1 MVQVT
6 VVLAAGSAQHREAAL
21 HYQLGL
27 MQRAF
32 QAWYTW
38 LSLHLSKATAKQ
50 EQLLCAQVRT
60 LSAFSQRRHV
70 SGLYD
75 SSVLHLVCGHLLCA
89 VWKLLGSGA
98 QDNTY
103 RAQRIVCQYFA
114 MSSFTS
120 VSVSCGVTFHKG
132 CAKAHTCVSSITAGS
147 RKNPQSLIQFLTP
160 VHAQKILLAS
170 LFTLACAVIRM
181 PCKPISPPEFAQAST
196 PYAPSFSASS
206 THFQTTSSASNSL

>member
-60 LSAFSQRRHV
+60 LSAFSQCRHV

-89 VWKLLGSGA
+89 VWKLLGSVA
-98 QDNTY
+98 QDNRYSGHSGLCVNILQCQVSQVCPYLVVSRFT
-103 RAQRIVCQYFA
+103 RAVQ
-114 MSSFTS
+114 
-120 VSVSCGVTFHKG
+120 K
-132 CAKAHTCVSSITAGS
+132 
-147 RKNPQSLIQFLTP
+147 LT
-160 VHAQKILLAS
+160 HASHQLLLA
-170 LFTLACAVIRM
+170 VG
-181 PCKPISPPEFAQAST
+181 K
-196 PYAPSFSASS
+196 
-206 THFQTTSSASNSL
+206 THKA